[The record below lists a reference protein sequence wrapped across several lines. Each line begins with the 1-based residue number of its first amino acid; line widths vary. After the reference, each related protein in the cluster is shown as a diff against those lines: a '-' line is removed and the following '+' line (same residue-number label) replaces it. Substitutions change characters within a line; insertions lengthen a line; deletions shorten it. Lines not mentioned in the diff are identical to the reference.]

1 MTEDIFALAS
11 LLTHPE
17 EEQQE
22 LLRLLCA
29 AAEEETKRKLTV
41 PEDTPGCAEALLCAA
56 AWLAAADFMG
66 CQGAAQAGEFQSFT
80 VGEVSIARKESQEVT
95 GSSAQQLR
103 SQAARILAP
112 YCGGDGAFAF
122 LGVPG

>member
-11 LLTHPE
+11 LLTHPGE
-17 EEQQE
+17 DQQE
-22 LLRLLCA
+22 LLRLLCT
-29 AAEEETKRKLTV
+29 AAEEETRRKLTV
-41 PEDTPGCAEALLCAA
+41 PEDTPGCPEALLCAA
-56 AWLAAADFMG
+56 AWLAAADFLG
-66 CQGAAQAGEFQSFT
+66 CQGAVQAGELQSFT
-80 VGEVSIARKESQEVT
+80 VGEVSITQKESMESS
-95 GSSAQQLR
+95 GGSAQQLR